1 MKKIK
6 PLLKLCLFFVL
17 GVVVVSKVYS
27 VTNGFA
33 FNENDRKE
41 PSRVFHGII
50 EANIGNETHIKIFDG
65 KGNEGSIVV
74 PYEEGYEILEM
85 VTVIYSEDKITSY
98 KTEFKESQK
107 LEKKYQSTIDN
118 YRQKI
123 IKSNLE

>member
-6 PLLKLCLFFVL
+6 SLLKLCLFFIL
-17 GVVVVSKVYS
+17 GVVIVSEVYS

-33 FNENDRKE
+33 FNGNGREE
-41 PSRVFHGII
+41 SSRVVHGII
-50 EANIGNETHIKIFDG
+50 EANVGNETHIKIFDG
-65 KGNEGSIVV
+65 KGEGSVV
-74 PYEEGYEILEM
+74 VAYEEGYELLEM

-98 KTEFKESQK
+98 KTGVKESQR
-107 LEKKYQSTIDN
+107 LEKKYQSTIDS

>member
-6 PLLKLCLFFVL
+6 PLLKLCLFFIL
-17 GVVVVSKVYS
+17 GVVIVSKVYS

-33 FNENDRKE
+33 FNGNDRE
-41 PSRVFHGII
+41 ESSRVIHGIV
-50 EANIGNETHIKIFDG
+50 EANVGNDTHIKIFDSRES
-65 KGNEGSIVV
+65 EGSIVV
-74 PYEEGYEILEM
+74 PYEEGYELLEM

-98 KTEFKESQK
+98 KTGVKESQR